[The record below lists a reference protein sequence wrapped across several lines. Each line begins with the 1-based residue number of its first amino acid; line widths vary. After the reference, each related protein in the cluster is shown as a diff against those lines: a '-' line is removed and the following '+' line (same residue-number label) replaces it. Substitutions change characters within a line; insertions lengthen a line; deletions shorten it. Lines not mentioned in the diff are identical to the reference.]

1 MPIHA
6 TAIVDPSAEL
16 GAVELGP
23 YAVVGAGVRLHDG
36 VVLGA
41 HAVVQGPAEIG
52 PRTRIDSHA
61 VLGGAAQDVK
71 TDPSAPTRLLVGADN
86 VFREFT
92 TAHRGSAGGDA
103 VTRIGDGN
111 YFMANSHV
119 AHDCV
124 VGNGCMFANSA
135 AIAGHVRVEDG
146 AILGGLSAVHQHARI
161 GRLSMLGG
169 GAMCAQDV
177 PPFSIAQG
185 DRARLYG
192 LNVIGL
198 RRAGFGSDAMA
209 ALKEAWRVLFVG
221 ELPRRTAIAQIQAS
235 LGDVPEVAELIA
247 FLESTTRG
255 VCRAA
260 LS

>member
-1 MPIHA
+1 MPIHP

-16 GAVELGP
+16 GEVDLGP

-36 VVLGA
+36 VVLGP
-41 HAVVQGPAEIG
+41 HAVVSGPTEIG
-52 PRTRIDSHA
+52 ARTRLDAHC
-61 VLGGAAQDVK
+61 VLGGAAQEFK
-71 TDPSAPTRLLVGADN
+71 TDPAAPFRLVIGADN

-92 TAHRGSAGGDA
+92 TAHRGSATGTG
-103 VTRIGDGN
+103 VTRIGDRN

-119 AHDCV
+119 AHDCEI
-124 VGNGCMFANSA
+124 GDGCTFANSA
-135 AIAGHVRVEDG
+135 AVAGHVHVSDG
-146 AILGGLSAVHQHARI
+146 AILGGLCAVHQHARI
-161 GRLSMLGG
+161 GRLAMLGG

-198 RRAGFGSDAMA
+198 KRAGFGTDAMS

-221 ELPRRTAIAQIQAS
+221 DLPRRTAIAQIQAS
-235 LGDVPEVAELIA
+235 LGDVPEVAELVA
-247 FLESTTRG
+247 FLESSERG
-255 VCRAA
+255 VCRTA